1 MQGLFPS
8 CSLPG
13 VHYLLPTHPRR
24 KNPAPRLTPMARAKI
39 LFSCTLLAAAGGPA
53 LLAAETLL
61 LPETVVTASRANED
75 SLQAMSSIGVV
86 TGEQFDQQN
95 HRTIPEALAQT
106 PGVMVQKTTHG
117 HGSPFVRGFTGRQN
131 LLLVDGVR
139 INNST
144 WRSGPV
150 QYWNTVDG
158 FSMGR
163 LELVRN
169 QGSVLFGSD
178 ALGGTLNVLTPGS
191 GFQEADPGFF
201 WGGRLLYRFD
211 TNSRSNIGRV
221 ETRLGQGGTWGAM
234 IGVTAKD
241 FGDIRDS
248 GVGRMTNTGY
258 PEQNYDVKL
267 EKALNPDTTLT
278 FAHQHVDQDDVWR
291 WHSTIFNDTPWNGT
305 STGTFPA
312 RIYNQERSLTYLR
325 VDSEVQKGPVQ
336 KYSATV
342 SFQRTRDSEF
352 QNRKPT
358 DIRSQQI
365 DLDTYGIDVTL
376 ESEFL
381 GGNLVYGADYYQD
394 EIDAV
399 GARTNRDPRSRRPV
413 ADDSTFRLFGAFAQ
427 YRRPVNDRLEALAGA
442 RFTHSEADLG
452 KVWDPASA
460 TDIAA
465 SDDWSDV
472 VFNLRALYKLTGE
485 LNIYG
490 GASQGFRTPNA
501 HDLSGNITSRSG
513 QQQLGSLDLEPEQSW
528 TFEVGSRFNNEIVSL
543 NAAAFCTVVEDLIVS
558 VPVAGGS
565 NTVVASNSQE
575 AEIVGLELEAA
586 VRLLDNLT
594 LSGHLTWQ
602 DGETTTP
609 TFIGGPTAD
618 APVSRLSPLTGSV
631 ALRYE
636 SPDQRWWI
644 EGRVSA
650 AARQDQLSARDER
663 DTQRI
668 PPGGTPGYLVAS
680 IRGGFQV
687 TDYLEVNAAL
697 ENITD
702 EDYRIHGSGVN
713 QPGINAIFGGKVTW

>member
-1 MQGLFPS
+1 M
-8 CSLPG
+8 
-13 VHYLLPTHPRR
+13 HYLLPTHPRR
-24 KNPAPRLTPMARAKI
+24 KNPAPRLAPMAGAKI

-543 NAAAFCTVVEDLIVS
+543 NAAAFYTVVEDLIVS